1 MKKTSKTKDILLFSF
16 LSLIILLIILAMYQ
30 RDREWTKLSA
40 MERSLSEQSRD
51 VSNLRGSLNAM
62 EKKLESLKVQSLNT
76 SVSNNNANTEK
87 TPKSGGVSLAFKRA
101 KASTELA
108 DYAQGDW
115 SVNALTGGI
124 KTISPLVSSDATAS
138 DIQGICT

>member
-16 LSLIILLIILAMYQ
+16 LTLIILLIILSMYQ

-62 EKKLESLKVQSLNT
+62 EKKLDSLKVQVT
-76 SVSNNNANTEK
+76 K
-87 TPKSGGVSLAFKRA
+87 
-101 KASTELA
+101 
-108 DYAQGDW
+108 
-115 SVNALTGGI
+115 
-124 KTISPLVSSDATAS
+124 
-138 DIQGICT
+138 

>member
-51 VSNLRGSLNAM
+51 VSSLRGSLNAM
-62 EKKLESLKVQSLNT
+62 EKKLESLKVQSLNN
-76 SVSNNNANTEK
+76 SVSNTNTEK
-87 TPKSGGVSLAFKRA
+87 MPKSGGGFSL
-101 KASTELA
+101 
-108 DYAQGDW
+108 
-115 SVNALTGGI
+115 
-124 KTISPLVSSDATAS
+124 
-138 DIQGICT
+138 

>member
-87 TPKSGGVSLAFKRA
+87 TPKSGG
-101 KASTELA
+101 
-108 DYAQGDW
+108 
-115 SVNALTGGI
+115 
-124 KTISPLVSSDATAS
+124 
-138 DIQGICT
+138 